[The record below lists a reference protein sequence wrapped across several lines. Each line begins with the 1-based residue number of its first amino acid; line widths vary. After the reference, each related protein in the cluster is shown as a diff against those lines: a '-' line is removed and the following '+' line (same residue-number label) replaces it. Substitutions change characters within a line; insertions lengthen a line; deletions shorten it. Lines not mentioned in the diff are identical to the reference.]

1 MRAASVVLVD
11 DHPAI
16 RAGLSGL
23 LQDAGVRVL
32 ATAATVREGWDAIT
46 ALRPR
51 VAVLDHHLGGE
62 SGLLLC
68 LRSQA
73 LDPPPR
79 VVVYSA
85 FADDRLRVLGLVAGA
100 AAVVSKVT
108 APDDVVAAV
117 IGAPV
122 ADAGGPVAPKGLREV
137 GAGLDDRDLAIL
149 GMLSHGVAPAEIAAT
164 LSIDERRLRAR
175 RRAILDHA
183 AGAAGRRPVSAPA
196 AGRAG

>member
-1 MRAASVVLVD
+1 MRAATVVLVD
-11 DHPAI
+11 DHPAV
-16 RAGLSGL
+16 RAGLRGL

-32 ATAATVREGWDAIT
+32 ATAATVREGWEAIT

-51 VAVLDHHLGGE
+51 VAVLDHHLDGE

-68 LRSQA
+68 LRTQG
-73 LDPPPR
+73 LEPPPR

-100 AAVVSKVT
+100 ATVVSKGA
-108 APDDVVAAV
+108 APEDVVAAV
-117 IGAPV
+117 LGAP
-122 ADAGGPVAPKGLREV
+122 AAEAGEPVAAKGLREV
-137 GAGLDDRDLAIL
+137 GAGLGDRDLAIL

-175 RRAILDHA
+175 RRAILEQA
-183 AGAAGRRPVSAPA
+183 AGAAGRPVGAPTA
-196 AGRAG
+196 

>member
-1 MRAASVVLVD
+1 MRAVSAVLVD
-11 DHPAI
+11 DHPAV

-23 LQDAGVRVL
+23 LEDAGVRVL
-32 ATAATVREGWDAIT
+32 ATAATVREGWKAIA

-51 VAVLDHHLGGE
+51 VAVLDHHLGRE

-68 LRSQA
+68 LRAQG

-100 AAVVSKVT
+100 AAVVSKGT

-117 IGAPV
+117 LGAPS
-122 ADAGGPVAPKGLREV
+122 ADTSERVAPTGLREV

-149 GMLSHGVAPAEIAAT
+149 GMLSHGVAPVEIAAT

-175 RRAILDHA
+175 RRAILEQA
-183 AGAAGRRPVSAPA
+183 AGAAGRRPVGSPA
-196 AGRAG
+196 A